1 MKDYLHKATR
11 YLVNH
16 LVSNNVS
23 TLILGY
29 NKKWK
34 QDISIGRKNNQNFVS
49 IPFYLFKQ
57 MLRYKCALQ
66 GIEVLEQEE
75 SYTSKCSFLDNEEI
89 CKHEAYLGRRIQRGL
104 FKTSNGKIINA
115 DLNGSLNI
123 LKKFLQKQVAW
134 NEKFFS
140 NLVEG
145 CSNPDIPKISF

>member
-1 MKDYLHKATR
+1 M
-11 YLVNH
+11 NH

-23 TLILGY
+23 TLVLGY
-29 NKKWK
+29 NKNWK

-49 IPFYLFKQ
+49 VPFYLFKQ
-57 MLRYKCALQ
+57 ILRYKCALC

-89 CKHEAYLGRRIQRGL
+89 CKHEDYLGRRIRRGL

-123 LKKFLQKQVAW
+123 LK
-134 NEKFFS
+134 
-140 NLVEG
+140 
-145 CSNPDIPKISF
+145 SFYRNK